1 MALVDYGSDHSSG
14 TSDGVST
21 QDSQDSYFDQSHS
34 DSQGSKKCYKKAPTD
49 RLRDHEVEVTGPV
62 SSGLP
67 SALSALESSE
77 GPPSYLTPEATRPL
91 ASSAYHGRLVQAAAK
106 ASSEDAGGA
115 KRDRKTGYAP
125 GEWDITRMAPKLK
138 GQAPPTPAGVVSAAP
153 VRYKTDDRVDSKIVT
168 AAQVAM
174 LGGQWASS
182 ADATEEGGARQGPQ
196 PAQQA
201 DANPKRKS
209 TAAMGVQDF
218 LDKGHGAAQ
227 LPRKKQDRKD
237 MEKSKR
243 DRGQSSHAS
252 WKSEAEMVL
261 RQQYD

>member
-1 MALVDYGSDHSSG
+1 MAVSARVPSSDTKVPQQEGCRITELTSQVCLWLADWAVTISTGHRTRAPPHLYYSSG
-14 TSDGVST
+14 PG
-21 QDSQDSYFDQSHS
+21 
-34 DSQGSKKCYKKAPTD
+34 
-49 RLRDHEVEVTGPV
+49 

-67 SALSALESSE
+67 SALSALEALE

-106 ASSEDAGGA
+106 ASSEDATG

-125 GEWDITRMAPKLK
+125 GEWDITKMAPKLK
-138 GQAPPTPAGVVSAAP
+138 GQAPPTPAGVVSAAA
-153 VRYKTDDRVDSKIVT
+153 VRYKTDDRVGSNIVT

-182 ADATEEGGARQGPQ
+182 ADATEEGSKLQGPQ
-196 PAQQA
+196 PAPQA
-201 DANPKRKS
+201 DANLKRKS
-209 TAAMGVQDF
+209 TSAMGVQDF
-218 LDKGHGAAQ
+218 LDKGHGGAQ

-243 DRGQSSHAS
+243 ERGQSSHAA

>member
-1 MALVDYGSDHSSG
+1 MALVDYGSDQASG
-14 TSDGVST
+14 GSDSDST
-21 QDSQDSYFDQSHS
+21 QESQDSLLEQSDS
-34 DSQGSKKCYKKAPTD
+34 DSQGPKQRHESSPAG
-49 RLRDHEVEVTGPV
+49 RLQDHGADVTGPG

-67 SALSALESSE
+67 SALSALEALE

-106 ASSEDAGGA
+106 ASSEDATG

-125 GEWDITRMAPKLK
+125 GEWDITKMAPKLK
-138 GQAPPTPAGVVSAAP
+138 GQAPPAPAGVVSAAA
-153 VRYKTDDRVDSKIVT
+153 VRYKTDDRVGSNIVT

-182 ADATEEGGARQGPQ
+182 ADATEEGSKRQGPQ
-196 PAQQA
+196 PAPQT
-201 DANPKRKS
+201 DPNPKRKS
-209 TAAMGVQDF
+209 TSAMGVQDF
-218 LDKGHGAAQ
+218 LDKGHGGAQ

-243 DRGQSSHAS
+243 ERGQSSHAA